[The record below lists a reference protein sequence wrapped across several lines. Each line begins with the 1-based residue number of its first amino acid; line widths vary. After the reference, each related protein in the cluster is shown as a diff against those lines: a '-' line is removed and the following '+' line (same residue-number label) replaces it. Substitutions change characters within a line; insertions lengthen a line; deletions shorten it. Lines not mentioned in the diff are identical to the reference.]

1 MAARTARVAEIN
13 AFLESRDEIAC
24 EIGKMWDD
32 WNTARRKWLDLKQ
45 EVRDYI
51 FATDT
56 STTTNST
63 LPWKNKTTLPKL
75 CQIRDNLHANY
86 MAALF
91 PNENWLDWVPATK
104 EDASAK
110 KAKAVKAY
118 MGNKLNQTQF
128 REVVSNLVYDYI
140 DYGNAYGEVV
150 FVREQHKDPVTGQI
164 IPGYVGPRLMRISP
178 LDICYD
184 VTSPTFEGAPKIT
197 RYVLGIGD
205 VIKIV
210 NTQPENTKYKEIIAR
225 MQDLRD
231 KARSWSTEDMQKST
245 AMQKDGMGPLDLYQ
259 NATMVEVL
267 VFEGDLYVAGS
278 KKLYENHK
286 IVIVDRSW
294 VLDMREQTSWFGKSN
309 KKHVGWRLRPDNLLA
324 MGPLD
329 NLVGLQYRIDHLEN
343 LRADVFD
350 LIAHPPLA
358 VKGEVEDFVWGPNER
373 IYMDLD
379 ADVKHLS
386 PDTTALN
393 ADFHIDRAEQRM
405 EELAGA
411 PKQAMGIR
419 TPGEKTAYEVQSLE
433 NAAGRIFQNKVT
445 FFESQFLE
453 PLINAMFEEARRNI
467 DAVDT
472 IRLVDEDL
480 GITEFIQVTKEDITA
495 KGKLKPMGARHFAE
509 KARVVQELSNFL
521 ASPVGQDPSVAVHLS
536 GKKIAKIMTEN
547 LNLNNYGLYKD
558 NVRLF
563 EQHETTTLVQT
574 LAQQNQGEMQ
584 ALGGMQGNMAVA
596 DVPPEQLKEMEDA
609 GVLPTTLGGEAEEPE
624 DEENVPAG
632 PPTGG

>member
-24 EIGKMWDD
+24 EISRMWDD
-32 WNTARRKWLDLKQ
+32 WNTARAKWLALKQ
-45 EVRDYI
+45 ELRDYV
-51 FATDT
+51 FAVDT
-56 STTTNST
+56 STTTNSS

-91 PNENWLDWVPATK
+91 PNENWLDWIPATK

-110 KAKAVKAY
+110 KAKAIKAF
-118 MGNKLNQTQF
+118 MNNKLNQAQF
-128 REVVSNLVYDYI
+128 REVVSQLVYDYI
-140 DYGNAYGEVV
+140 DYGNAYGEIA
-150 FVREQHKDPVTGQI
+150 FVREQHVDPVTKEI
-164 IPGYVGPRLMRISP
+164 IPGFVGPRLIRVSP

-184 VTSPTFEGAPKIT
+184 VTAPSFDNAPKIT
-197 RYVLGIGD
+197 RYTLGIGD
-205 VIKIV
+205 IIKIV
-210 NTQPENTKYKEIIAR
+210 NTQPENSKYKEIVTK
-225 MQDLRD
+225 MQDLRA
-231 KARSWSTEDMQKST
+231 KARSWSPEDVMKST

-259 NATMVEVL
+259 NPTMVEVL

-278 KKLYENHK
+278 KQLYENQK

-294 VLDMREQTSWFGKSN
+294 VLEMGPQKNWFGKSN

-373 IYMDLD
+373 IYMDSD
-379 ADVKHLS
+379 GDVQHLS

-445 FFESQFLE
+445 YFESQFLE
-453 PLINAMFEEARRNI
+453 PIINSMFESARRNI
-467 DAVDT
+467 DAEDT
-472 IRLVDEDL
+472 LRLVDEDL
-480 GITEFIQVTKEDITA
+480 GITQFITITKADITA

-521 ASPVGQDPSVAVHLS
+521 ASPVGMDPAVNVHLS
-536 GKKIAKIMTEN
+536 GKRIAKIMTEN
-547 LNLNNYGLYKD
+547 LNLSDYGMYKD

-563 EQHETTTLVQT
+563 EKHETTTLIQS
-574 LAQQNQGEMQ
+574 LAQQNQKELQSM
-584 ALGGMQGNMAVA
+584 GGMDDNLAVSDMPQGQVQELEN
-596 DVPPEQLKEMEDA
+596 A
-609 GVLPTTLGGEAEEPE
+609 GAIPTTVGGEGA
-624 DEENVPAG
+624 PAG
-632 PPTGG
+632 AEVESGGEPS